1 MGRSTTIEGDIVE
14 IWKLLF
20 FIPACFAL
28 NMTPGPNN
36 LLSMNN
42 ARCYG
47 FQSAFIA
54 GLGRIAAFSVM
65 ITLAAS
71 GLAVVLYTSE
81 ILFITIKLLGAA
93 YLLWIAFNL
102 WRSEAN
108 PVSEINSTQNRFGLA
123 KQEFVLAAGN
133 PKAILIFT
141 AFLPQFVDVSVSV
154 NEQFFV
160 LGSTF
165 LILEMAAISIYAVFG
180 IYLRQWFSKP
190 QMARRFNR
198 ACATFLAVS
207 GANLL
212 FSRQQ

>member
-1 MGRSTTIEGDIVE
+1 ME
-14 IWKLLF
+14 IWKLLL

-47 FQSAFIA
+47 FQAAFVA
-54 GLGRIAAFSVM
+54 GLGRILAFSGM
-65 ITLAAS
+65 IALAAS

-81 ILFITIKLLGAA
+81 TLFFLIKLFGAM

-102 WRSEAN
+102 WRSQAS
-108 PVSEINSTQNRFGLA
+108 PVADIERNKNWFGLV
-123 KQEFVLAAGN
+123 KQEFALAAGN

-141 AFLPQFVDVSVSV
+141 AFLPQFVDVSSNV
-154 NEQFFV
+154 NTQFFI
-160 LGSTF
+160 LGSIF
-165 LILEMAAISIYAVFG
+165 LVLELLAISIYAAFG
-180 IYLRQWFSKP
+180 LYLRNWFSKP
-190 QMARRFNR
+190 QMAKRFNK
-198 ACATFLAVS
+198 ACSVFLALS

-212 FSRQQ
+212 VSRQ

>member
-1 MGRSTTIEGDIVE
+1 ME
-14 IWKLLF
+14 IWKLLL

-47 FQSAFIA
+47 FQAAFIA
-54 GLGRIAAFSVM
+54 GLGRILAFSGM
-65 ITLAAS
+65 IALAAS

-81 ILFITIKLLGAA
+81 TLFFLIKLFGAM

-102 WRSEAN
+102 WRSQAS
-108 PVSEINSTQNRFGLA
+108 PVADIERNKNWFGLV
-123 KQEFVLAAGN
+123 KQEFALAAGN

-141 AFLPQFVDVSVSV
+141 AFLPQFIDVSANV
-154 NEQFFV
+154 NTQFFV

-165 LILEMAAISIYAVFG
+165 LVLEMLAISIYATFG
-180 IYLRQWFSKP
+180 LYLRNWFSKP
-190 QMARRFNR
+190 QMAKRFNK
-198 ACATFLAVS
+198 ACSVFLALS

-212 FSRQQ
+212 VSRQ

>member
-1 MGRSTTIEGDIVE
+1 MEL
-14 IWKLLF
+14 WKLLL

-54 GLGRIAAFSVM
+54 GLGRITAFSGM
-65 ITLAAS
+65 IALAAS

-81 ILFITIKLLGAA
+81 TLFFLIKLVGAL
-93 YLLWIAFNL
+93 YLLWIAFKL
-102 WRSEAN
+102 WRSQAS
-108 PVSEINSTQNRFGLA
+108 PVSDVNATQNRAALVR
-123 KQEFVLAAGN
+123 QEFALAAGN

-141 AFLPQFVDVSVSV
+141 AFLPQFVDVAGDVK
-154 NEQFFV
+154 EQFFV
-160 LGSTF
+160 LGLTF
-165 LILEMAAISIYAVFG
+165 LLLEMLAISIYSMFG
-180 IYLRQWFSKP
+180 LYLRSWFSKP
-190 QMARRFNR
+190 KMAARFNKG
-198 ACATFLAVS
+198 CATFLAVS

-212 FSRQQ
+212 LSRQ

>member
-1 MGRSTTIEGDIVE
+1 ME
-14 IWKLLF
+14 IWKLLL

-47 FQSAFIA
+47 FQAAFVA
-54 GLGRIAAFSVM
+54 GLGRILTFSGM
-65 ITLAAS
+65 IALAAS

-81 ILFITIKLLGAA
+81 TLFFLIKLFGAM

-102 WRSEAN
+102 WRSQAS
-108 PVSEINSTQNRFGLA
+108 PVADIERNKNWFGLV
-123 KQEFVLAAGN
+123 KQEFALAAGN

-141 AFLPQFVDVSVSV
+141 AFLPQFVDVSANV
-154 NEQFFV
+154 NTQFFV

-165 LILEMAAISIYAVFG
+165 LVLEMLAISIYAAFG
-180 IYLRQWFSKP
+180 LYLRNWFSKP
-190 QMARRFNR
+190 QMAKRFNK
-198 ACATFLAVS
+198 ACSVFLALS

-212 FSRQQ
+212 VSRQ

>member
-1 MGRSTTIEGDIVE
+1 ME
-14 IWKLLF
+14 IWKLLL

-47 FQSAFIA
+47 FQAALVA
-54 GLGRIAAFSVM
+54 GLGRITAFSGM
-65 ITLAAS
+65 IALAAS

-81 ILFITIKLLGAA
+81 TLFFIIKLFGAM

-102 WRSEAN
+102 WRSKAS
-108 PVSEINSTQNRFGLA
+108 PVADIERNKNWFGLV
-123 KQEFVLAAGN
+123 KQEFALAAGN

-141 AFLPQFVDVSVSV
+141 AFLPQFVDVTANV
-154 NEQFFV
+154 NTQFFI

-165 LILEMAAISIYAVFG
+165 LVLEMLAISIYAAFG
-180 IYLRQWFSKP
+180 LYLRNWFSKP
-190 QMARRFNR
+190 QMAKRFNK
-198 ACATFLAVS
+198 ACSVFLALS

-212 FSRQQ
+212 VSRQ

>member
-1 MGRSTTIEGDIVE
+1 ME
-14 IWKLLF
+14 IWKLLL

-47 FQSAFIA
+47 FQAAFVA
-54 GLGRIAAFSVM
+54 GLGRILAFSGM
-65 ITLAAS
+65 IALAAS

-81 ILFITIKLLGAA
+81 TLFFLIKLFGAM

-102 WRSEAN
+102 WRSQAS
-108 PVSEINSTQNRFGLA
+108 PVADIERNKNWFALV
-123 KQEFVLAAGN
+123 KQEFALAAGN

-141 AFLPQFVDVSVSV
+141 AFLPQFVDVSANV
-154 NEQFFV
+154 NTQFFV

-165 LILEMAAISIYAVFG
+165 LVLEMLAISIYAAFG
-180 IYLRQWFSKP
+180 LYLRSWFSKP
-190 QMARRFNR
+190 QMAKRFNK
-198 ACATFLAVS
+198 ACSVFLALS

-212 FSRQQ
+212 VSRQ

>member
-1 MGRSTTIEGDIVE
+1 ME
-14 IWKLLF
+14 IWKLLL

-47 FQSAFIA
+47 FQAAFVA
-54 GLGRIAAFSVM
+54 GLGRILAFSGM
-65 ITLAAS
+65 IALAAS

-81 ILFITIKLLGAA
+81 TLFFLIKLFGAM

-102 WRSEAN
+102 WRSQAS
-108 PVSEINSTQNRFGLA
+108 PVVEIERNKNWVGLV
-123 KQEFVLAAGN
+123 KQEFALAAGN

-141 AFLPQFVDVSVSV
+141 AFLPQFVDVSA
-154 NEQFFV
+154 NLNTQFFA

-165 LILEMAAISIYAVFG
+165 LVLEMLAISIYAAFG
-180 IYLRQWFSKP
+180 LYLRNWFSKP
-190 QMARRFNR
+190 QMAKRFNK
-198 ACATFLAVS
+198 ACSVFLALS

-212 FSRQQ
+212 VSRQ

>member
-1 MGRSTTIEGDIVE
+1 ME
-14 IWKLLF
+14 IWKLML

-47 FQSAFIA
+47 FQAAFVA
-54 GLGRIAAFSVM
+54 GLGRILAFSGM
-65 ITLAAS
+65 IALAAS

-81 ILFITIKLLGAA
+81 TLFFLIKLFGAM

-102 WRSEAN
+102 WRSQAS
-108 PVSEINSTQNRFGLA
+108 PVVDVERNKNWFGLV

-141 AFLPQFVDVSVSV
+141 AFLPQFVDVSANV
-154 NEQFFV
+154 NTQFVV

-165 LILEMAAISIYAVFG
+165 LVLEMLAISIYAAFG
-180 IYLRQWFSKP
+180 LYLRHWFSKP
-190 QMARRFNR
+190 QMAKRFNK
-198 ACATFLAVS
+198 ACSVFLAMS

-212 FSRQQ
+212 VSRQ

>member
-1 MGRSTTIEGDIVE
+1 ME
-14 IWKLLF
+14 IWKLLL

-47 FQSAFIA
+47 FQAAFVA
-54 GLGRIAAFSVM
+54 GLGRILAFSGM
-65 ITLAAS
+65 IALAAS

-81 ILFITIKLLGAA
+81 TLFFLIKLFGAM

-102 WRSEAN
+102 WRSQAS
-108 PVSEINSTQNRFGLA
+108 PVADIERNKNWFGLV
-123 KQEFVLAAGN
+123 KQEFALAAGN

-141 AFLPQFVDVSVSV
+141 AFLPQFVDVSANINV
-154 NEQFFV
+154 QFFV

-165 LILEMAAISIYAVFG
+165 LVLEMLAISIYAAFG
-180 IYLRQWFSKP
+180 LYLRNWFSKP
-190 QMARRFNR
+190 QMAKRFNK
-198 ACATFLAVS
+198 ACSVFLALS

-212 FSRQQ
+212 VSRQ

>member
-1 MGRSTTIEGDIVE
+1 ME
-14 IWKLLF
+14 IWKLLL

-47 FQSAFIA
+47 FKAAFVA
-54 GLGRIAAFSVM
+54 GLGRILAFSGM
-65 ITLAAS
+65 IALAAS

-81 ILFITIKLLGAA
+81 TLFFLIKLFGAM

-102 WRSEAN
+102 WRSQAS
-108 PVSEINSTQNRFGLA
+108 PVEEIERNKNWFGLV
-123 KQEFVLAAGN
+123 KQELALAAGN

-141 AFLPQFVDVSVSV
+141 AFLPQFVDVSANV
-154 NEQFFV
+154 NTQFFA
-160 LGSTF
+160 LGSMF
-165 LILEMAAISIYAVFG
+165 LVLEMFAISIYAAFG
-180 IYLRQWFSKP
+180 LYLRNWFSKP
-190 QMARRFNR
+190 QMAKRFNK
-198 ACATFLAVS
+198 ACSVFLALS

-212 FSRQQ
+212 VSRQ

>member
-1 MGRSTTIEGDIVE
+1 MEF
-14 IWKLLF
+14 WKLLL

-47 FQSAFIA
+47 FKAALVA
-54 GLGRIAAFSVM
+54 GFGRIVAFSFM
-65 ITLAAS
+65 IALAAS

-81 ILFITIKLLGAA
+81 ALFFVIKLVGAL

-102 WRSEAN
+102 WRSEAS
-108 PVSEINSTQNRFGLA
+108 PVAELDKTRSHFGLA
-123 KQEFVLAAGN
+123 KQEFALAAGN

-141 AFLPQFVDVSVSV
+141 AFLPQFVDVTANVDQ
-154 NEQFFV
+154 QFFT
-160 LGSTF
+160 LGITF
-165 LILEMAAISIYAVFG
+165 LALELAAISIYALFG
-180 IYLRQWFSKP
+180 LYLRNWFSRP
-190 QMARRFNR
+190 AMAKRFNR
-198 ACATFLAVS
+198 ACAAFLAFS

-212 FSRQQ
+212 ISRQ

>member
-1 MGRSTTIEGDIVE
+1 ME
-14 IWKLLF
+14 IWKLLL

-47 FQSAFIA
+47 FKAAFIA
-54 GLGRIAAFSVM
+54 GLGRIVAFSGM
-65 ITLAAS
+65 IALAAS

-81 ILFITIKLLGAA
+81 TLFFFIKLFGAM

-102 WRSEAN
+102 WRSQ
-108 PVSEINSTQNRFGLA
+108 VSPIVGIERNKNWFGLV
-123 KQEFVLAAGN
+123 KQEFALAAGN

-141 AFLPQFVDVSVSV
+141 AFLPQLVDVSVNV
-154 NEQFFV
+154 NTQFFI

-165 LILEMAAISIYAVFG
+165 LVLELLAISIYAAFG
-180 IYLRQWFSKP
+180 LYLRNWFSKP
-190 QMARRFNR
+190 QMAKRFNK
-198 ACATFLAVS
+198 ACSVFLALS

-212 FSRQQ
+212 VSRQ